1 MKNFHKFYSK
11 VDSLANSKEVKPAS
25 SAKGLAA
32 RSAPST
38 AKNNADSQDIFNQ
51 VAEYIAAIRKT
62 KKEIMNGRS

>member
-1 MKNFHKFYSK
+1 MKNFHKFYNK
-11 VDSLANSKEVKPAS
+11 VDALANSKEVKPSS

-32 RSAPST
+32 RSTPST

-62 KKEIMNGRS
+62 KKEIMNGKS